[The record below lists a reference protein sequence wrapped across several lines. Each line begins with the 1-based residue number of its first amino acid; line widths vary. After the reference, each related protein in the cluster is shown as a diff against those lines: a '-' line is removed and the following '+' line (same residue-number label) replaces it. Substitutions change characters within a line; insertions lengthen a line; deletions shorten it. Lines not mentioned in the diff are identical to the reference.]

1 MPTNK
6 IGQFLTASA
15 ELKALSD
22 KAQRLLQLQN
32 TFFDSAPPLLAQA
45 CRVKNFR
52 EGVLFIVAENTAV
65 AAKLRQLTPRL
76 LSNIRKQEPQI
87 TGIQVTVQVT
97 GSRNEM
103 GRPPQKNE
111 ISVDSI
117 DKLRNLSERIPA
129 SPLKSALTNLVR
141 RHSRQQ

>member
-6 IGQFLTASA
+6 ISKFLTASA

-87 TGIQVTVQVT
+87 TGIQVAVQVT
-97 GSRNEM
+97 GSRNEVA
-103 GRPPQKNE
+103 RPPQKNE

-117 DKLRNLSERIPA
+117 EKLRNLSERIPA

>member
-87 TGIQVTVQVT
+87 TGIQVAVQVT
-97 GSRNEM
+97 GSQNEVD
-103 GRPPQKNE
+103 RPPQKNE

>member
-6 IGQFLTASA
+6 IGKFLTTSA

-45 CRVKNFR
+45 SRVKNFR

-65 AAKLRQLTPRL
+65 ATKLRQLTPRL
-76 LSNIRKQEPQI
+76 LINIRKHEPQI

-97 GSRNEM
+97 RSRNEVD
-103 GRPPQKNE
+103 RPTRKNE
-111 ISVDSI
+111 IGVDSI
-117 DKLRNLSERIPA
+117 DKLKNLSERIPA

>member
-22 KAQRLLQLQN
+22 KARRLLQLQN
-32 TFFDSAPPLLAQA
+32 TFFDSIPPALAQA
-45 CRVKNFR
+45 SRVKNFR
-52 EGVLFIVAENTAV
+52 EGILFIVVENAAV
-65 AAKLRQLTPRL
+65 AAKLKQLTPRL
-76 LSNIRKQEPQI
+76 IRNIRKFEPQV

-97 GSRNEM
+97 SSRNEA
-103 GRPPQKNE
+103 GPPVRKNYLS
-111 ISVDSI
+111 IDSI
-117 DKLRNLSERIPA
+117 DKLRNLSEKIPA
-129 SPLKSALTNLVR
+129 SPLKLALTNFVR

>member
-97 GSRNEM
+97 GSRNEV

-111 ISVDSI
+111 ISFDSI

-129 SPLKSALTNLVR
+129 SPLKLALTNLVR

>member
-87 TGIQVTVQVT
+87 TGIQVAVQVT
-97 GSRNEM
+97 GSRNEV

>member
-1 MPTNK
+1 MPANK
-6 IGQFLTASA
+6 IGRFLTASA

-22 KAQRLLQLQN
+22 QAQRLLQLQN

-45 CRVKNFR
+45 SRVKNFR

-76 LSNIRKQEPQI
+76 LINIRKQESQI

-97 GSRNEM
+97 GSRNEA
-103 GRPPQKNE
+103 GRPAKKNE

-129 SPLKSALTNLVR
+129 SPLKSALTNFVR
-141 RHSRQQ
+141 RHSRPQ

>member
-32 TFFDSAPPLLAQA
+32 TYFDSAPPLLAQTS
-45 CRVKNFR
+45 RVKSFR
-52 EGVLFIVAENTAV
+52 EGILLIVAENTAT
-65 AAKLRQLTPRL
+65 AAKLRQITPRL
-76 LSNIRKQEPQI
+76 LTNIRKHEPKI
-87 TGIQVTVQVT
+87 TGIKVDVQVNR
-97 GSRNEM
+97 SRNEV
-103 GRPPQKNE
+103 GYPSRKNE
-111 ISVDSI
+111 LSIDSI
-117 DKLRNLSERIPA
+117 DKLRDLSDRIPA

-141 RHSRQQ
+141 RHSRKQ

>member
-6 IGQFLTASA
+6 IGKFLTASA

-22 KAQRLLQLQN
+22 KAQRLLRLQN

-97 GSRNEM
+97 GSRNEV

-117 DKLRNLSERIPA
+117 EKLRNLSERIPA

>member
-1 MPTNK
+1 MPTSK
-6 IGQFLTASA
+6 IGTFLTASA
-15 ELKALSD
+15 ELKVLSE

-32 TFFDSAPPLLAQA
+32 MFFDAAPPSLAQA

-52 EGVLFIVAENTAV
+52 EGMLYIVVESAAV

-76 LSNIRKQEPQI
+76 VSNMRKFEPQV

-97 GSRNEM
+97 RSRIEVA
-103 GRPPQKNE
+103 RPAQKNE
-111 ISVDSI
+111 LSVDSI
-117 DKLRNLSERIPA
+117 DKFRNLSGKIAA

-141 RHSRQQ
+141 RHSGKP

>member
-6 IGQFLTASA
+6 IGKFLTASA

-97 GSRNEM
+97 GSRNEV
-103 GRPPQKNE
+103 GHPTQKNE

-141 RHSRQQ
+141 RHSRQP